1 MCAARAIKGLSF
13 NVGDLVLLEA
23 WSVTLGLRMV
33 VHLDHYSSIA
43 EYEEVL
49 TFHSGTNPLTE
60 WTMWRTE
67 QAVCARPGSGR
78 IHRYRSVV
86 KALES
91 MDRRQRAGV
100 PCLPLV

>member
-1 MCAARAIKGLSF
+1 MCAARVIKGLSF
-13 NVGDLVLLEA
+13 DVGDLVLLES
-23 WSVTLGLRMV
+23 WSERLALRMV

-67 QAVCARPGSGR
+67 QAVCVRPGSGR
-78 IHRYRSVV
+78 IHRYRSVA
-86 KALES
+86 KAIES
-91 MDRRQRAGV
+91 MDGKQRAV
-100 PCLPLV
+100 VS